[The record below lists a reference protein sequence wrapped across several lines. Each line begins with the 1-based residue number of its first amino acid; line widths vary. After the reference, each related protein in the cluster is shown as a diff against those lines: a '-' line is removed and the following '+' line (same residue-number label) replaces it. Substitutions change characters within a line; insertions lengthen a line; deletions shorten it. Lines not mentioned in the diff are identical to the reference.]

1 RRGHD
6 ADVPGLVD
14 LADLE
19 LAIAQDLAVA
29 FGPSERF
36 LEGPHLEQERRR
48 RQLVFA
54 RVRPTLGR
62 AATPAEGQARSGLAR
77 AEPGTVDEPARLGV
91 SSDEGAHPLDEL
103 HGRQLAGFGVRI
115 VLVHHHETHGRL
127 LTVSECGA
135 ARAARIRATK
145 GPRLD
150 RRGWRYFCKRRNIL
164 INFS

>member
-1 RRGHD
+1 LWARVG
-6 ADVPGLVD
+6 P
-14 LADLE
+14 
-19 LAIAQDLAVA
+19 AVA
-29 FGPSERF
+29 
-36 LEGPHLEQERRR
+36 
-48 RQLVFA
+48 
-54 RVRPTLGR
+54 RP
-62 AATPAEGQARSGLAR
+62 AAAGEAQASPGLAR

>member
-1 RRGHD
+1 
-6 ADVPGLVD
+6 
-14 LADLE
+14 
-19 LAIAQDLAVA
+19 
-29 FGPSERF
+29 
-36 LEGPHLEQERRR
+36 
-48 RQLVFA
+48 
-54 RVRPTLGR
+54 
-62 AATPAEGQARSGLAR
+62 
-77 AEPGTVDEPARLGV
+77 ARLGV

-164 INFS
+164 INFSVNRRLVGVDSLIDGGGVTVRSGVVATARVTHGHDAGHGRTRRASRIFGPMRTPTVSLVF